1 MRRAF
6 DLVAP
11 NVPAFGRLTGKK
23 LYAGKVSH
31 EPNNALPRLIRLF
44 GMLFDVAENDL
55 THTGVNTLR
64 VSLRSKDADFGIRP
78 CPVAHAGKEIVVPS
92 VLLHPYKSHGL
103 IRKAPCRQHFECFT
117 EARERDPEKQSAVL
131 SGKLT
136 DRKCLDVFN
145 SQEKCFIRQMG
156 GAGVISN
163 PQCWNI
169 CKVGAITALKT
180 YMMKKSGQEFVA

>member
-1 MRRAF
+1 MSRAF

-23 LYAGKVSH
+23 LHAGKVSH
-31 EPNNALPRLIRLF
+31 EPNNALPRFIRLF
-44 GMLFDVAENDL
+44 GMLFDVAEDDL

-64 VSLRSKDADFGIRP
+64 MSLRSKDADFGVCP
-78 CPVAHAGKEIVVPS
+78 CPVAHAGEEIIVPA

-103 IRKAPCRQHFECFT
+103 IGKAPCRQHFECFT

-136 DRKCLDVFN
+136 TGSALM
-145 SQEKCFIRQMG
+145 SSMHI
-156 GAGVISN
+156 
-163 PQCWNI
+163 
-169 CKVGAITALKT
+169 VG
-180 YMMKKSGQEFVA
+180 

>member
-1 MRRAF
+1 MLHSTSLPQTSAF
-6 DLVAP
+6 W
-11 NVPAFGRLTGKK
+11 RLTGKK
-23 LYAGKVSH
+23 LHAGKVSH
-31 EPNNALPRLIRLF
+31 EPNNALPRFIRLF
-44 GMLFDVAENDL
+44 GMLFNMTENDL

-64 VSLRSKDADFGIRP
+64 VSLCSKDADFGIRP

-103 IRKAPCRQHFECFT
+103 IRKSPCRQHFECFT

-145 SQEKCFIRQMG
+145 KVLRSAYDR
-156 GAGVISN
+156 GAFAGSKISLWTI
-163 PQCWNI
+163 PRF
-169 CKVGAITALKT
+169 
-180 YMMKKSGQEFVA
+180 SG

>member
-1 MRRAF
+1 MSRAF

-31 EPNNALPRLIRLF
+31 ELNNALPRLIRLF
-44 GMLFDVAENDL
+44 GMLFDVAEDDL
-55 THTGVNTLR
+55 THTGVNSLR
-64 VSLRSKDADFGIRP
+64 VSLRGKDADFGIRP

-136 DRKCLDVFN
+136 DAILSDVKTG
-145 SQEKCFIRQMG
+145 SSKPGCPKKI
-156 GAGVISN
+156 VHPSIS
-163 PQCWNI
+163 
-169 CKVGAITALKT
+169 AI
-180 YMMKKSGQEFVA
+180 KSTVAISSLPY

>member
-1 MRRAF
+1 MSRAF

-31 EPNNALPRLIRLF
+31 EPDNALPRLIGLF
-44 GMLFDVAENDL
+44 GMLFDVAEDDL
-55 THTGVNTLR
+55 THTGVN
-64 VSLRSKDADFGIRP
+64 SLRMSLRGKDADFGVCP
-78 CPVAHAGKEIVVPS
+78 CPIPHAGEEIIVLA

-117 EARERDPEKQSAVL
+117 EARKRDPEKQSAVL

-136 DRKCLDVFN
+136 DRKCLDPSNQFSKSPKNKN
-145 SQEKCFIRQMG
+145 SQRIMWFIPH
-156 GAGVISN
+156 N
-163 PQCWNI
+163 TL
-169 CKVGAITALKT
+169 AI
-180 YMMKKSGQEFVA
+180 